1 MFLLEILR
9 RARNCHDPIGF
20 IRYPRGMLSQKSRYA
35 LRSLLVLAARGDD
48 IPVQISEIAE
58 SAHVP
63 RKFLEQILLELKKP
77 GIVRSHRGRLG
88 GYSLGRPAKDISF
101 ADVLRVTDGPLALS
115 PCVSVMAYRKC
126 DDCFD
131 EAVCA
136 IRKALLAARD
146 ATAEILE
153 SRSLA
158 AAAAQMRRAGAL

>member
-1 MFLLEILR
+1 
-9 RARNCHDPIGF
+9 
-20 IRYPRGMLSQKSRYA
+20 MLSQKSRYA
-35 LRSLLVLAARGDD
+35 LKALLVLAVQGDST
-48 IPVQISEIAE
+48 PMQIADIAE
-58 SAHVP
+58 AAQVP

-77 GIVRSHRGRLG
+77 GIVRSHRGRTG

-115 PCVSVMAYRKC
+115 PCVSVMAYGKC

-146 ATAEILE
+146 ATAAALE

-158 AAAAQMRRAGAL
+158 AAAAQMKRAGAL

>member
-1 MFLLEILR
+1 
-9 RARNCHDPIGF
+9 
-20 IRYPRGMLSQKSRYA
+20 MLSQKSRYA
-35 LRSLLVLAARGDD
+35 LKALLVLAARGDAD
-48 IPVQISEIAE
+48 SMQIAEIAE
-58 SAHVP
+58 TANVP

-77 GIVRSHRGRLG
+77 GILRSQRGRLG
-88 GYSLGRPAKDISF
+88 GYSLGGPAKDISF

-131 EAVCA
+131 ETVCA

-146 ATAEILE
+146 ATAQVLE

-158 AAAAQMRRAGAL
+158 VAATQMKRAGAL

>member
-1 MFLLEILR
+1 MI
-9 RARNCHDPIGF
+9 
-20 IRYPRGMLSQKSRYA
+20 SQKARYA
-35 LRSLLVLAARGDD
+35 LRALLFLTARGDD

-58 SAHVP
+58 SERIP
-63 RKFLEQILLELKKP
+63 RKFLEAILLELKKT
-77 GIVRSHRGRLG
+77 GIVRSHRGRSG

-126 DDCFD
+126 DDCF
-131 EAVCA
+131 EESVCA

-153 SRSLA
+153 SRNLA
-158 AAAAQMRRAGAL
+158 TAAQPLRRAGAL